1 MRVPVRVWG
10 RSARCAPP
18 APRRRPGS
26 RENRGRS
33 LRIATGHA
41 PRHGQTTRTND
52 SDKASHRAWPGAT
65 DRLASPRRPRRMPL
79 SCTPSTPAPARAL
92 ILSHRRSLCGVKGPG
107 RHRAGPGRD
116 RRRAMRG
123 NRPRRRGPVGGTRR
137 PVIRVSRPSQPS
149 ESVIRV
155 SQPTDLTDRQWT
167 EAGASARQRRA
178 HDPARASL
186 LSLSATRVSHP
197 RRSSESV
204 IRVAHP
210 SRCGGPSPLSAAPC
224 SSLGW
229 LTQHPPSPPA
239 APRPTPTRAPP
250 TRARAA
256 AARPALAEL
265 FKFTASPCYT
275 MDGSKR
281 LCLCF

>member
-1 MRVPVRVWG
+1 MHHGACVRACV
-10 RSARCAPP
+10 
-18 APRRRPGS
+18 
-26 RENRGRS
+26 
-33 LRIATGHA
+33 H
-41 PRHGQTTRTND
+41 
-52 SDKASHRAWPGAT
+52 
-65 DRLASPRRPRRMPL
+65 ASPTPL
-79 SCTPSTPAPARAL
+79 
-92 ILSHRRSLCGVKGPG
+92 
-107 RHRAGPGRD
+107 
-116 RRRAMRG
+116 AMRG
-123 NRPRRRGPVGGTRR
+123 PSSEQRPAGPARTGPVHVPARTGPVRGRRERTAATRSGPR
-137 PVIRVSRPSQPS
+137 ECAIFVGYTSQPFESVIRVGHPSQPS
-149 ESVIRV
+149 ESV
-155 SQPTDLTDRQWT
+155 
-167 EAGASARQRRA
+167 G
-178 HDPARASL
+178 
-186 LSLSATRVSHP
+186 
-197 RRSSESV
+197 
-204 IRVAHP
+204 HP